1 MIRWQKYKKYSETAN
16 KICIFAEKAVLLLP
30 KKGRLNGIMPEIVL
44 HYIWEK
50 CLWAGYEQ
58 QTTDGKTVEILSVGE
73 HNRDAGPDYSHA
85 RVRIDGKEWIGNIE
99 IHVCSSDWTKHRH
112 HLDKAYD
119 NIILH
124 VVRTADKPVYNS
136 QGELVP
142 QCELNYPSD
151 KDYLSGLF
159 AAAQQMDSA
168 VARIG
173 CAEQLL
179 HDPQLLTE
187 GWRKTLLQKRMECKR
202 ASITRLLEITKGSW
216 EHALYISL
224 ARNFG
229 FHTNSVP
236 FEELAI
242 NTPLSYLQKH
252 RNSLFQLTALLMGQA
267 GLIGDALDLQKE
279 YVFLRAKFGLTPLDA
294 SVWKHARM
302 RPQNNPELRIR
313 QFAQLIYQS
322 ENLLSKILDTDD
334 LKQLESLFLV
344 DKMGK
349 SSIDILLI
357 NTVIPYKYAYAL
369 SRHNTAQA
377 EQALRLME
385 KIAPEN
391 NTIVRQWRVL
401 GQEVKNAADTQ
412 ALLHLYQNYC
422 QHHECIN
429 CEVGY
434 KIFENRQL
442 TLF

>member
-1 MIRWQKYKKYSETAN
+1 
-16 KICIFAEKAVLLLP
+16 
-30 KKGRLNGIMPEIVL
+30 MPEIVL
-44 HYIWEK
+44 HYIWEH
-50 CLWAGYEQ
+50 CLWAGFAQ

-112 HLDKAYD
+112 HLDSAYD

-136 QGELVP
+136 RGELIP
-142 QCELNYPSD
+142 QCELNYPGD
-151 KDYLSGLF
+151 KDYLSALF
-159 AAAQQMDSA
+159 ETAQQMDSA
-168 VARIG
+168 MSRIG

-179 HDPQLLTE
+179 RDPQLLTE
-187 GWRKTLLQKRMECKR
+187 GWRKNLLRKRLECKH
-202 ASITRLLEITKGSW
+202 ASIMRLLEITKGSW

-252 RNSLFQLTALLMGQA
+252 KNNLFQLTALLMGQA
-267 GLIGDALDLQKE
+267 GLIAPEQKE
-279 YVFLRAKFGLTPLDA
+279 MHKEYDFLRTKFSLTPMDA

-302 RPQNNPELRIR
+302 RPQNSPELRIQ

-322 ENLLSKILDTDD
+322 ENLLSKILDYDD
-334 LKQLESLFLV
+334 LKDLEQLFEITCSGAKPL
-344 DKMGK
+344 GK

-369 SRHNTAQA
+369 YKNNAAKA
-377 EQALRLME
+377 EAAMALME

-391 NTIVRQWRVL
+391 NTIIRQWRVL
-401 GQEVKNAADTQ
+401 GQTVKNAADTQ

-434 KIFENRQL
+434 KIFQDNQL
-442 TLF
+442 KLF

>member
-1 MIRWQKYKKYSETAN
+1 
-16 KICIFAEKAVLLLP
+16 
-30 KKGRLNGIMPEIVL
+30 MPEIIL
-44 HYIWEK
+44 HYIWEH
-50 CLWAGYEQ
+50 CLRAGFEQ
-58 QTTDGKTVEILSVGE
+58 YTTDGKKVEILSVGE

-85 RVRIDGKEWIGNIE
+85 RVRIDGKEWVGNIE
-99 IHVCSSDWTKHRH
+99 IHVCSSDWTKHHH

-124 VVRTADKPVYNS
+124 VVRTADKPIYNS
-136 QGELVP
+136 KGELVP

-151 KDYLSGLF
+151 KDYLSALF
-159 AAAQQMDSA
+159 ESAQRMDSA
-168 VARIG
+168 IARIG

-179 HDPQLLTE
+179 HDPRLLTE
-187 GWRKTLLQKRMECKR
+187 GWRKTLLCKRLECKR

-242 NTPLSYLQKH
+242 NTPLSCLQKH
-252 RNSLFQLTALLMGQA
+252 RNSLFQLTALLLGQA
-267 GLIGDALDLQKE
+267 GLVQEPELQKE
-279 YVFLRAKFGLTPLDA
+279 YDFLRVKFGLTPLEG
-294 SVWKHARM
+294 SIWKHARL
-302 RPQNNPELRIR
+302 RPQNSPELRIR
-313 QFAQLIYQS
+313 QFAQLMHQS

-334 LKQLESLFLV
+334 LKELEVLFAV
-344 DKMGK
+344 PQMGK
-349 SSIDILLI
+349 SSVDILLI

-369 SRHNTAQA
+369 HQNNPVKA
-377 EQALRLME
+377 EQAMRLME
-385 KIAPEN
+385 KIPAEN

>member
-1 MIRWQKYKKYSETAN
+1 
-16 KICIFAEKAVLLLP
+16 
-30 KKGRLNGIMPEIVL
+30 MPEIVL
-44 HYIWEK
+44 HYIWEH
-50 CLWAGYEQ
+50 CLWAGFEQ
-58 QTTDGKTVEILSVGE
+58 YTTDGKKVEILSVGE

-85 RVRIDGKEWIGNIE
+85 RIRIDGHEWVGNIE
-99 IHVCSSDWTKHRH
+99 IHVCASDWTKHHH

-136 QGELVP
+136 KGELVP

-151 KDYLSGLF
+151 KDYLSALF
-159 AAAQQMDSA
+159 ESAQRMDSA
-168 VARIG
+168 IARIG

-179 HDPQLLTE
+179 HDPRLLTE
-187 GWRKTLLQKRMECKR
+187 GWRKTLLCKRLECKR

-242 NTPLSYLQKH
+242 NTPLSCLQKH
-252 RNSLFQLTALLMGQA
+252 RNSLFQLTALLLGQA
-267 GLIGDALDLQKE
+267 GLVQEPELQKE
-279 YVFLRAKFGLTPLDA
+279 YDFLRVKFGLTPLDG
-294 SVWKHARM
+294 SIWKHARL
-302 RPQNNPELRIR
+302 RPQNSPELRIR
-313 QFAQLIYQS
+313 QFAQLMHQS

-334 LKQLESLFLV
+334 LKELEVLFAV
-344 DKMGK
+344 PQMGK
-349 SSIDILLI
+349 SSVDILLI

-369 SRHNTAQA
+369 HQNNPVKA
-377 EQALRLME
+377 EQAMRLME
-385 KIAPEN
+385 KIPAEN
-391 NTIVRQWRVL
+391 NTIIRQWRVL

>member
-1 MIRWQKYKKYSETAN
+1 
-16 KICIFAEKAVLLLP
+16 
-30 KKGRLNGIMPEIVL
+30 MPEIIL
-44 HYIWEK
+44 HYIWEH
-50 CLWAGYEQ
+50 CLWAGFEQ
-58 QTTDGKTVEILSVGE
+58 YTTDGKKVEILSVGE

-85 RVRIDGKEWIGNIE
+85 RIRIDGHEWVGNIE
-99 IHVCSSDWTKHRH
+99 IHVCASDWTKHHH

-124 VVRTADKPVYNS
+124 VVRTADKPIYNS
-136 QGELVP
+136 KGELVP

-151 KDYLSGLF
+151 KDYLSALF
-159 AAAQQMDSA
+159 ESAQRMDSA
-168 VARIG
+168 IARIG

-179 HDPQLLTE
+179 HDPRLLTE
-187 GWRKTLLQKRMECKR
+187 GWRKTLLCKRLECKR

-242 NTPLSYLQKH
+242 NTPLSFLQKH
-252 RNSLFQLTALLMGQA
+252 RNSLFQLTALLLGQA
-267 GLIGDALDLQKE
+267 GLVQEPELQKE
-279 YVFLRAKFGLTPLDA
+279 YDFLRVKFGLTPLEG
-294 SVWKHARM
+294 SIWKHARL
-302 RPQNNPELRIR
+302 RPQNSPELRIR
-313 QFAQLIYQS
+313 QFAQLMHQS

-334 LKQLESLFLV
+334 LKELEVLFAV
-344 DKMGK
+344 PQMGK
-349 SSIDILLI
+349 SSVDILLI

-369 SRHNTAQA
+369 HQNNPVKA
-377 EQALRLME
+377 EQAMRLME
-385 KIAPEN
+385 KIPAEN

>member
-1 MIRWQKYKKYSETAN
+1 
-16 KICIFAEKAVLLLP
+16 
-30 KKGRLNGIMPEIVL
+30 MPEIVL
-44 HYIWEK
+44 HYIWEH
-50 CLWAGYEQ
+50 CLWAGFEQ
-58 QTTDGKTVEILSVGE
+58 YTTDGKKVEILSVGE

-85 RVRIDGKEWIGNIE
+85 RIRIDGHEWVGNIE
-99 IHVCSSDWTKHRH
+99 IHVCASDWTKHHH
-112 HLDKAYD
+112 HLDRAYD

-124 VVRTADKPVYNS
+124 VVRTADKPIYNS
-136 QGELVP
+136 KGELVP

-151 KDYLSGLF
+151 KDYLSALF
-159 AAAQQMDSA
+159 ESAQRMDSA
-168 VARIG
+168 IARIG

-179 HDPQLLTE
+179 HDPRLLTE
-187 GWRKTLLQKRMECKR
+187 GWRKTLLCKRLECKR

-252 RNSLFQLTALLMGQA
+252 RNSLFQLTALLLGQA
-267 GLIGDALDLQKE
+267 GLVQEPELQKE
-279 YVFLRAKFGLTPLDA
+279 YDFLRVKFGLTPLEG
-294 SVWKHARM
+294 SIWKHARL
-302 RPQNNPELRIR
+302 RPQNSPELRIR
-313 QFAQLIYQS
+313 QFAQLMHQS

-334 LKQLESLFLV
+334 LKELEVLFAV
-344 DKMGK
+344 PQMGK
-349 SSIDILLI
+349 SSVDILLI

-369 SRHNTAQA
+369 HQNNPVKA
-377 EQALRLME
+377 EQALRLMD
-385 KIAPEN
+385 KIPAEN

>member
-1 MIRWQKYKKYSETAN
+1 
-16 KICIFAEKAVLLLP
+16 
-30 KKGRLNGIMPEIVL
+30 MPEIIL
-44 HYIWEK
+44 HYIWEH
-50 CLWAGYEQ
+50 CLWAGFEQ
-58 QTTDGKTVEILSVGE
+58 YTTDGKKVEILSVGE

-85 RVRIDGKEWIGNIE
+85 RIRIDGHEWVGNIE
-99 IHVCSSDWTKHRH
+99 IHVCSSDWTKHHH

-124 VVRTADKPVYNS
+124 VVRTADKPIYNS
-136 QGELVP
+136 KGELVP

-151 KDYLSGLF
+151 KDYLSALF
-159 AAAQQMDSA
+159 ESAQRMDSA
-168 VARIG
+168 IARIG

-179 HDPQLLTE
+179 HDPRLLTE
-187 GWRKTLLQKRMECKR
+187 GWRKTLLCKRLECKR

-242 NTPLSYLQKH
+242 NTPLSCLQKH
-252 RNSLFQLTALLMGQA
+252 RNSLFQLTALLLGQA
-267 GLIGDALDLQKE
+267 GLVQEPELQKE
-279 YVFLRAKFGLTPLDA
+279 YDFLRVKFGLTPMEG
-294 SVWKHARM
+294 SIWKHARL
-302 RPQNNPELRIR
+302 RPQNSPELRIR
-313 QFAQLIYQS
+313 QFAQLMHQS

-334 LKQLESLFLV
+334 LKELEVLFAV
-344 DKMGK
+344 PQMGK
-349 SSIDILLI
+349 SSVDILLI

-369 SRHNTAQA
+369 HQNNPVKA

-385 KIAPEN
+385 KIPAEN

>member
-1 MIRWQKYKKYSETAN
+1 
-16 KICIFAEKAVLLLP
+16 
-30 KKGRLNGIMPEIVL
+30 MPEIVL
-44 HYIWEK
+44 HYIWEH
-50 CLWAGYEQ
+50 CLWAGFDQY
-58 QTTDGKTVEILSVGE
+58 TTDGKKVEILSVGE

-85 RVRIDGKEWIGNIE
+85 RIRIDGHEWVGNIE
-99 IHVCSSDWTKHRH
+99 IHVCASDWTKHHH

-124 VVRTADKPVYNS
+124 VVRTADKPIYNS
-136 QGELVP
+136 KGELVP

-151 KDYLSGLF
+151 KDYLSALF
-159 AAAQQMDSA
+159 ESAQRMDSA
-168 VARIG
+168 IARIG

-179 HDPQLLTE
+179 HDPRLLTE
-187 GWRKTLLQKRMECKR
+187 GWRKTLLCKRLECKR

-242 NTPLSYLQKH
+242 NTPLSCLQKH
-252 RNSLFQLTALLMGQA
+252 RNSLFQLTALLLGQA
-267 GLIGDALDLQKE
+267 GLVQEPELQKE
-279 YVFLRAKFGLTPLDA
+279 YDFLRVKFGLTPLEG
-294 SVWKHARM
+294 SIWKHARL
-302 RPQNNPELRIR
+302 RPQNSPELRIR
-313 QFAQLIYQS
+313 QFAQLMHQS

-334 LKQLESLFLV
+334 LKELEVLFAV
-344 DKMGK
+344 PQMGK
-349 SSIDILLI
+349 SSVDILLI

-369 SRHNTAQA
+369 HQNNPVKA
-377 EQALRLME
+377 EQALRMME
-385 KIAPEN
+385 KIPAEN

>member
-1 MIRWQKYKKYSETAN
+1 
-16 KICIFAEKAVLLLP
+16 
-30 KKGRLNGIMPEIVL
+30 MPEIVL
-44 HYIWEK
+44 HYIWEH
-50 CLWAGYEQ
+50 CLWAGFEQ
-58 QTTDGKTVEILSVGE
+58 YTTDGKKVEILSVGE

-85 RVRIDGKEWIGNIE
+85 RIRIDGHEWVGNIE
-99 IHVCSSDWTKHRH
+99 IHVCASDWTKHHH

-124 VVRTADKPVYNS
+124 VVRTADKPIYNS
-136 QGELVP
+136 KGELVP

-151 KDYLSGLF
+151 KDYLSALF
-159 AAAQQMDSA
+159 ESAQRMDSA
-168 VARIG
+168 IARIG

-179 HDPQLLTE
+179 HDPRLLTE
-187 GWRKTLLQKRMECKR
+187 GWRKTLLCKRLECKR

-252 RNSLFQLTALLMGQA
+252 RNSLFQLTALLLGQA
-267 GLIGDALDLQKE
+267 GLVQEPELQKE
-279 YVFLRAKFGLTPLDA
+279 YDFLRVKFGLTPLEG
-294 SVWKHARM
+294 SIWKHARL
-302 RPQNNPELRIR
+302 RPQNSPELRIR
-313 QFAQLIYQS
+313 QFAQLMHQS

-334 LKQLESLFLV
+334 LKELEVLFAV
-344 DKMGK
+344 PQMGK
-349 SSIDILLI
+349 SSVDILLI

-369 SRHNTAQA
+369 HQNNPVKA

-385 KIAPEN
+385 KIPAEN

>member
-1 MIRWQKYKKYSETAN
+1 
-16 KICIFAEKAVLLLP
+16 
-30 KKGRLNGIMPEIVL
+30 MPEIVL
-44 HYIWEK
+44 HYIREH
-50 CLWAGYEQ
+50 CLWAGFEQ
-58 QTTDGKTVEILSVGE
+58 YTTDGKKVEILSVGE

-85 RVRIDGKEWIGNIE
+85 RIRIDGHEWVGNIE
-99 IHVCSSDWTKHRH
+99 IHVCASDWTKHHH

-124 VVRTADKPVYNS
+124 VVRTADKPIYNS
-136 QGELVP
+136 KGELVP
-142 QCELNYPSD
+142 QCELNYPGD
-151 KDYLSGLF
+151 KDYLSALF
-159 AAAQQMDSA
+159 ESAQRMDSA
-168 VARIG
+168 IARIG

-179 HDPQLLTE
+179 HDPRLLTE
-187 GWRKTLLQKRMECKR
+187 GWRKTLLCKRLECKR

-242 NTPLSYLQKH
+242 NTPLSCLQKH
-252 RNSLFQLTALLMGQA
+252 RNSLFQLTALLLGQA
-267 GLIGDALDLQKE
+267 GLVQEPELQKE
-279 YVFLRAKFGLTPLDA
+279 YDFLRVKFGLTPLEG
-294 SVWKHARM
+294 SIWKHARL
-302 RPQNNPELRIR
+302 RPQNSPELRIR
-313 QFAQLIYQS
+313 QFAQLMHQS

-334 LKQLESLFLV
+334 LKELEVLFAV
-344 DKMGK
+344 PQMGK
-349 SSIDILLI
+349 SSVDILLI

-369 SRHNTAQA
+369 HQNNPVKA

-385 KIAPEN
+385 KIPAEN

>member
-1 MIRWQKYKKYSETAN
+1 
-16 KICIFAEKAVLLLP
+16 
-30 KKGRLNGIMPEIVL
+30 MPEIVL
-44 HYIWEK
+44 HYIWEH
-50 CLWAGYEQ
+50 CLWAGFEQ
-58 QTTDGKTVEILSVGE
+58 YTTDGMKVEILSVGE

-85 RVRIDGKEWIGNIE
+85 RIRIDGHEWVGNIE
-99 IHVCSSDWTKHRH
+99 IHVCASDWTKHHH

-124 VVRTADKPVYNS
+124 VVRTADKPIYNS
-136 QGELVP
+136 KGELVP

-151 KDYLSGLF
+151 KDYLSALF
-159 AAAQQMDSA
+159 ESAQRMDSA
-168 VARIG
+168 IARIG

-179 HDPQLLTE
+179 HDPRLLTE
-187 GWRKTLLQKRMECKR
+187 GWRKTLLCKRLECKR

-252 RNSLFQLTALLMGQA
+252 RNSLFQLTALLLGQA
-267 GLIGDALDLQKE
+267 GLVQEPELQKE
-279 YVFLRAKFGLTPLDA
+279 YDFLRVKFGLTPLEG
-294 SVWKHARM
+294 SIWKHARL
-302 RPQNNPELRIR
+302 RPQNSPELRIR
-313 QFAQLIYQS
+313 QFAQLMHQS

-334 LKQLESLFLV
+334 LKELEVLFAV
-344 DKMGK
+344 PQMGK
-349 SSIDILLI
+349 SSVDILLI

-369 SRHNTAQA
+369 HQNNPVKA
-377 EQALRLME
+377 EQAMRLME
-385 KIAPEN
+385 KIPAEN

>member
-1 MIRWQKYKKYSETAN
+1 
-16 KICIFAEKAVLLLP
+16 
-30 KKGRLNGIMPEIVL
+30 MPEIVL
-44 HYIWEK
+44 HYIWEH
-50 CLWAGYEQ
+50 CLWAGFEQ
-58 QTTDGKTVEILSVGE
+58 YTTDGKKVEILSVGE

-85 RVRIDGKEWIGNIE
+85 RIRIDGHEWVGNIE
-99 IHVCSSDWTKHRH
+99 IHVCSSDWTKHHH

-124 VVRTADKPVYNS
+124 VVRTADKPIYNS
-136 QGELVP
+136 KGELVP

-151 KDYLSGLF
+151 KDYLSALF
-159 AAAQQMDSA
+159 ESAQRMDSA
-168 VARIG
+168 IARIG

-179 HDPQLLTE
+179 HDPRLLTE
-187 GWRKTLLQKRMECKR
+187 GWRKTLLCKRLECKR

-242 NTPLSYLQKH
+242 NTPLSCLQKH
-252 RNSLFQLTALLMGQA
+252 RNSLFQLTALLLGQA
-267 GLIGDALDLQKE
+267 GLVQEPELQKE
-279 YVFLRAKFGLTPLDA
+279 YDFLRVKFGLTPMEG
-294 SVWKHARM
+294 SIWKHARL
-302 RPQNNPELRIR
+302 RPQNSPELRIR
-313 QFAQLIYQS
+313 QFAQLMHQS

-334 LKQLESLFLV
+334 LKELEVLFAV
-344 DKMGK
+344 PQMGK
-349 SSIDILLI
+349 SSVDILLI

-369 SRHNTAQA
+369 HQNNPVKA

-385 KIAPEN
+385 KIPAEN

>member
-1 MIRWQKYKKYSETAN
+1 
-16 KICIFAEKAVLLLP
+16 
-30 KKGRLNGIMPEIVL
+30 MPEIVL
-44 HYIWEK
+44 HYIWEH
-50 CLWAGYEQ
+50 CLWAGFEQ
-58 QTTDGKTVEILSVGE
+58 YTTDGKKVEILSVGE

-85 RVRIDGKEWIGNIE
+85 RIRIDGHEWVGNIE
-99 IHVCSSDWTKHRH
+99 IHVCASDWTKHHH

-136 QGELVP
+136 KGELVP

-151 KDYLSGLF
+151 KDYLSALF
-159 AAAQQMDSA
+159 ESAQRMDSA
-168 VARIG
+168 IARIG

-179 HDPQLLTE
+179 HDPRLLTE
-187 GWRKTLLQKRMECKR
+187 GWRKTLLCKRLECKR

-242 NTPLSYLQKH
+242 NTPLSCLQKH
-252 RNSLFQLTALLMGQA
+252 RNSLFQLTALLLGQA
-267 GLIGDALDLQKE
+267 GLVQEPELQKE
-279 YVFLRAKFGLTPLDA
+279 YDFLRVKFGLTPLEG
-294 SVWKHARM
+294 SIWKHARL
-302 RPQNNPELRIR
+302 RPQNSPELRIR
-313 QFAQLIYQS
+313 QFAQLMHQS

-334 LKQLESLFLV
+334 LKELEVLFAV
-344 DKMGK
+344 PQMGK
-349 SSIDILLI
+349 SSVDILLI

-369 SRHNTAQA
+369 HQNNPVKA

-385 KIAPEN
+385 KIPAEN

>member
-1 MIRWQKYKKYSETAN
+1 
-16 KICIFAEKAVLLLP
+16 
-30 KKGRLNGIMPEIVL
+30 MPEIVL
-44 HYIWEK
+44 HYIWEH
-50 CLWAGYEQ
+50 CLWAGFDQY
-58 QTTDGKTVEILSVGE
+58 TTDGKKVEILSVGE

-85 RVRIDGKEWIGNIE
+85 RIRIDGHEWVGNIE
-99 IHVCSSDWTKHRH
+99 IHVCSSDWTKHHH

-124 VVRTADKPVYNS
+124 VVRTADKPIYNLK
-136 QGELVP
+136 GELVP

-151 KDYLSGLF
+151 KDYLSALF
-159 AAAQQMDSA
+159 ESAQRMDSA
-168 VARIG
+168 IARIG

-179 HDPQLLTE
+179 HDPRLLTE
-187 GWRKTLLQKRMECKR
+187 GWRKTLLCKRLECKR

-242 NTPLSYLQKH
+242 NTPLSCLQKH
-252 RNSLFQLTALLMGQA
+252 RNSLFQLTALLLGQA
-267 GLIGDALDLQKE
+267 GLVQEPELQKE
-279 YVFLRAKFGLTPLDA
+279 YDFLRVKFGLTPLEG
-294 SVWKHARM
+294 SIWKHARL
-302 RPQNNPELRIR
+302 RPQNSPELRIR
-313 QFAQLIYQS
+313 QFAQLMHQS

-334 LKQLESLFLV
+334 LKELEVLFAV
-344 DKMGK
+344 PQMGK
-349 SSIDILLI
+349 SSVDILLI

-369 SRHNTAQA
+369 HQNNPVKA

-385 KIAPEN
+385 KIPAEN

>member
-1 MIRWQKYKKYSETAN
+1 
-16 KICIFAEKAVLLLP
+16 
-30 KKGRLNGIMPEIVL
+30 MPEIVL
-44 HYIWEK
+44 HYIWEH
-50 CLWAGYEQ
+50 CLWAGFEQ
-58 QTTDGKTVEILSVGE
+58 YTTDGKKVEILSVGE

-85 RVRIDGKEWIGNIE
+85 RIRIDGHEWVGNIE
-99 IHVCSSDWTKHRH
+99 IHVCSSDWTKHHH

-124 VVRTADKPVYNS
+124 VVRTADKPIYNS
-136 QGELVP
+136 KGELVP

-151 KDYLSGLF
+151 KDYLSALF
-159 AAAQQMDSA
+159 ESAQRMDSA
-168 VARIG
+168 IARIG

-179 HDPQLLTE
+179 HDPRLLTE
-187 GWRKTLLQKRMECKR
+187 GWRKTLLCKRLECKR

-252 RNSLFQLTALLMGQA
+252 RNSLFQLTALLLGQA
-267 GLIGDALDLQKE
+267 GLVQEPELQKE
-279 YVFLRAKFGLTPLDA
+279 YDFLRIKFGLTPLEG
-294 SVWKHARM
+294 SIWKHARL
-302 RPQNNPELRIR
+302 RPQNSPELRIR
-313 QFAQLIYQS
+313 QFAQLMHQS

-334 LKQLESLFLV
+334 LKELEMLFAV
-344 DKMGK
+344 PQMGK
-349 SSIDILLI
+349 SSVDILLI

-369 SRHNTAQA
+369 HQNNPVKA

-385 KIAPEN
+385 KIPAEN